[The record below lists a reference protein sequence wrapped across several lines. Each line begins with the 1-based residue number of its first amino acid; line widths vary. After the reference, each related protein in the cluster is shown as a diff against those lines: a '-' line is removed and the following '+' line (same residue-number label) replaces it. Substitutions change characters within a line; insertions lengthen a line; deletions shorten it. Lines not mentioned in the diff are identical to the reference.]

1 MGLRLDAYGPN
12 AALLRFAADGDAT
25 AFVRSAALQDF
36 LEHHPPAGLME
47 VTPGVTTLLLEFEAG
62 QRPDLRLLELRMA
75 AVLRAPS
82 EPMAEARV
90 VEIPMVYDGPDLDRV
105 ARQAGCSRAE
115 VVALHAASVYRV
127 QVLGFAPGFA
137 YLSGLDTRL
146 HTPRL
151 DTPRPR
157 VPAGS
162 VAIGGPHTGVYPVA
176 TAGGWNLIGR
186 TDKVLLD
193 RDRAAVGDA
202 AAFALHPGD
211 AVRFFEVDGRGA

>member
-12 AALLRFAADGDAT
+12 AALLRFAADGDAM
-25 AFVRSAALQDF
+25 AYVRSAALQDF

-62 QRPDLRLLELRMA
+62 QRPDLRLLELRLA
-75 AVLRAPS
+75 AVLRAPALPQV
-82 EPMAEARV
+82 EKRV
-90 VEIPMVYDGPDLDRV
+90 VEIPVVYDGPDLDRV
-105 ARQAGCSRAE
+105 ARQAGCTRVE
-115 VVALHAASVYRV
+115 VVALHVAPVYRV
-127 QVLGFAPGFA
+127 QLLGFAPGFA
-137 YLSGLDTRL
+137 YLSGLDPRL

-157 VPAGS
+157 VSSGA

-186 TDKVLLD
+186 TEMVLLD
-193 RDRAAVGDA
+193 GERAAAGDA
-202 AAFALHPGD
+202 AAFALQPGD
-211 AVRFFEVDGRGA
+211 AVRFVEVDGRGS